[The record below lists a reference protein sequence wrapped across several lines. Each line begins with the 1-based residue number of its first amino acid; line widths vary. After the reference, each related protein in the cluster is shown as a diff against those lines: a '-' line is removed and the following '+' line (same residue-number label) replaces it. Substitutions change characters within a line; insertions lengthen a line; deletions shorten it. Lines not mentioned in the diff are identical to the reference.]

1 MVRQEDRE
9 GAEMMIIN
17 LSIAGYPN
25 RIDVRPQGP
34 RETPNFTK
42 KQEYL

>member
-1 MVRQEDRE
+1 MVRLTEDWV
-9 GAEMMIIN
+9 GSEMLIN
-17 LSIAGYPN
+17 LSITGYPN

-34 RETPNFTK
+34 RETPNFNK